1 MKTLVAALTGVLM
14 LISCANDETVPVRD
28 YRERLIGYYDVE
40 EYSETYGEY
49 IYYDMYVSR
58 AYYRDEIYLE
68 DIYAEN
74 TRVRAI
80 VDFDRITIPY
90 QITAGF
96 EFEGS
101 GVYYNGKLELNYR
114 VRDTYHQTYSDY
126 CSTVAYKF

>member
-1 MKTLVAALTGVLM
+1 MKTLFAALMGVFL
-14 LISCANDETVPVRD
+14 LVSCTDYDTVPARD
-28 YRERLIGYYDVE
+28 YRERVIGYYDVE
-40 EYSETYGEY
+40 EYSETYDEH
-49 IYYDMYVSR
+49 IYYDMYVSK
-58 AYYRDEIYLE
+58 AYYIDEIYLE
-68 DIYAEN
+68 DIYSEN

-80 VDFDRITIPY
+80 FDYDRITIPL

-114 VRDTYHQTYSDY
+114 VRDTYHHTYSDY